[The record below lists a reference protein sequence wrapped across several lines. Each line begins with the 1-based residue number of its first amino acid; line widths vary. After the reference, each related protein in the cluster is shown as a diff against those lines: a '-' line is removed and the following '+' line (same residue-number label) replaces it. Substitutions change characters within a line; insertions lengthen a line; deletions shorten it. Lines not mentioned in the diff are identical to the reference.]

1 MYFFRSRV
9 MDWQNDILEKIKIL
23 FRGIGQVMFQNNA
36 WSGVLMLVG
45 IACDSLYMAGL
56 ALLGAVVSTS
66 TARIVGY
73 SRKDIRN
80 GLYGFNGTLV
90 GIAVGVFMNISVW
103 AFMLLI
109 IGAALSTWVM
119 RMFQRQRF
127 VSGYTAPFILV
138 TWILLLLERT
148 VFPSLELSSDS
159 VAVQEPVNIDF
170 FQVFCLHIGQ
180 VMFQGGTVLSGLFF
194 LVGIWIN
201 SRLNG
206 LYAMW
211 GAVLPLGAALFPDMG
226 ILGAEAGLLGYN
238 GVLCAIALGTASL
251 KGFGEATAAVLLS
264 TVLQIAGMRIGITT
278 LTAPFVLATWTVV
291 LLRKVW

>member
-1 MYFFRSRV
+1 MG
-9 MDWQNDILEKIKIL
+9 D
-23 FRGIGQVMFQNNA
+23 
-36 WSGVLMLVG
+36 
-45 IACDSLYMAGL
+45 
-56 ALLGAVVSTS
+56 ALVSTS
-66 TARIVGY
+66 TVRAGVYCTVYSCHLAFAVVGT
-73 SRKDIRN
+73 DC
-80 GLYGFNGTLV
+80 
-90 GIAVGVFMNISVW
+90 IS
-103 AFMLLI
+103 F
-109 IGAALSTWVM
+109 IGALVRLRSRAGAGEY
-119 RMFQRQRF
+119 RF
-127 VSGYTAPFILV
+127 FSSVLFAHRTSHVSR
-138 TWILLLLERT
+138 WNR
-148 VFPSLELSSDS
+148 
-159 VAVQEPVNIDF
+159 
-170 FQVFCLHIGQ
+170 
-180 VMFQGGTVLSGLFF
+180 LFF

>member
-1 MYFFRSRV
+1 
-9 MDWQNDILEKIKIL
+9 
-23 FRGIGQVMFQNNA
+23 
-36 WSGVLMLVG
+36 
-45 IACDSLYMAGL
+45 
-56 ALLGAVVSTS
+56 
-66 TARIVGY
+66 
-73 SRKDIRN
+73 
-80 GLYGFNGTLV
+80 
-90 GIAVGVFMNISVW
+90 
-103 AFMLLI
+103 
-109 IGAALSTWVM
+109 M

-138 TWILLLLERT
+138 TWLLLLLERT

>member
-1 MYFFRSRV
+1 MG
-9 MDWQNDILEKIKIL
+9 D
-23 FRGIGQVMFQNNA
+23 
-36 WSGVLMLVG
+36 
-45 IACDSLYMAGL
+45 
-56 ALLGAVVSTS
+56 ALVSTS
-66 TARIVGY
+66 TVRAGVYCTVYSCHLAFAVVGT
-73 SRKDIRN
+73 DC
-80 GLYGFNGTLV
+80 
-90 GIAVGVFMNISVW
+90 IS
-103 AFMLLI
+103 F
-109 IGAALSTWVM
+109 IGA
-119 RMFQRQRF
+119 
-127 VSGYTAPFILV
+127 LV
-138 TWILLLLERT
+138 RLRSRAGAGEYR
-148 VFPSLELSSDS
+148 
-159 VAVQEPVNIDF
+159 F